1 MGRALI
7 PRTSHRNSAEP
18 VGSSDSHEDGP
29 TGLKRDPKQ
38 GLKPEQGTQLMHFI
52 PGITDNPVVVAV
64 KAALSNHR
72 AAQCRQ
78 VGFVLLCY

>member
-7 PRTSHRNSAEP
+7 PRSSHRNSAEP

-29 TGLKRDPKQ
+29 TGLKRDPRQ
-38 GLKPEQGTQLMHFI
+38 GLKPEQGTQLKHFI

-78 VGFVLLCY
+78 ARFVLLCY